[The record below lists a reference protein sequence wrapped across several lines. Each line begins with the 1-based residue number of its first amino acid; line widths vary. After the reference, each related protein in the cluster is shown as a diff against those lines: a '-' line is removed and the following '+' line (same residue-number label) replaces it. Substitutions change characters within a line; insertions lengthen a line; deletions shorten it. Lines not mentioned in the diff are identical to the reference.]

1 MKKMIKMNRDQDYC
15 MKEIQTKFEEAK
27 KAQDEQSSSLQE
39 QITANLQNLQNQ
51 INQLK
56 DSQNQHYT

>member
-51 INQLK
+51 INK
-56 DSQNQHYT
+56 IKNS

>member
-1 MKKMIKMNRDQDYC
+1 

-51 INQLK
+51 INK
-56 DSQNQHYT
+56 IKNSQDQHYS

>member
-27 KAQDEQSSSLQE
+27 KAQDEQSSSL
-39 QITANLQNLQNQ
+39 
-51 INQLK
+51 
-56 DSQNQHYT
+56 